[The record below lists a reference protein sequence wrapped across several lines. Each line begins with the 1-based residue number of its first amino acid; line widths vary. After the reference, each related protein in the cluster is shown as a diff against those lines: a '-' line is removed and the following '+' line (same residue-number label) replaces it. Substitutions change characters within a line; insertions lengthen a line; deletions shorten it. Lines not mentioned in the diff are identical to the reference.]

1 MSETQEAPP
10 SAPNPRKTA
19 PPRTRLQKVRRVA
32 LRILLGTLGVVVLL
46 VAYLHTPWGE
56 ERLRGRIEQRLGERF
71 TTRAT
76 LHGLRFS
83 LFRGI
88 DLQGLRVEGNTGSE
102 AIRIDT
108 IHVEPR
114 YGALLRG
121 QPVLAVLGVHGG
133 QVHIVGKEDGT
144 TNLTGIYKAKAIE
157 RLVVEHAVL
166 DGVAVD
172 LTKPDGTKVALQ
184 DLALDGGVD
193 ARPASK
199 GARGD
204 IDLRIAEL
212 TVEKPGVLVHAQK
225 LSTHLHLELEAGKGP
240 VALGPTKGT
249 LTLARNGGVPYP
261 IELDLPKVSAD
272 LGDGELK
279 VAWDAVRLA
288 AVAFAN
294 LKIETHRQGDAL
306 KGDQLAELTRLTVDA
321 DATNAL
327 LGKRILGGDIAVDVS
342 VRGPD
347 TALALDAT
355 VRTVGGTLTLV
366 GKGDAAGKG
375 YELTLAGKDID
386 ANRIVALDTV
396 PPVAVGSLTVAAKG
410 SGFDKTSIDV
420 AFDVKATAAVVR
432 GKTIDA
438 AHLTGSYRRGVLQL
452 DSVDVTALGQ
462 RLTGTVDYE
471 PATKALH
478 ANIHAQGSLG
488 DTVRALRQS
497 GTTIPPSPI
506 LDGIRAVRPLA
517 IRAEGHTDGRLRVWA
532 DDVTVGLLGGQ
543 VHAVAQVDLV
553 AGDEAKGEKRFR
565 AEHVDAHV
573 DLGGLSLAALGKL
586 RGSALPVDGTL
597 AGKVHV
603 SGPVAAPDAE
613 FHLTAALANGEGNLD
628 VSGNARSG
636 KVRAAL
642 HLTKRDGAEL
652 LGGTVSLG
660 LAGKVVDP
668 RAPLAVALTIPRR
681 SLAEVVPLLRPD
693 LQPKVPPGEVEASV
707 DLHGTLLR
715 PEGKISLRMDGPL
728 VPSLA
733 PAPVHA
739 DISVQITSSSSN
751 GAGALAHVGATTTV
765 RVGDGELAMKAPLT
779 IVAGVDLPTPPSRIK
794 TADLPW
800 TLSVE
805 LPESQLASL
814 PLPPERRAGLGGAVS
829 LGVKAHGNRRDVFA
843 KVEAHLRNVSRG
855 GIPQPIN
862 ADLEVQ
868 LDEKHATL
876 DLASSLGARNVLDG
890 HGELQVS
897 AIDFVKSAKE
907 GLGQRAMN
915 VHLDVPKTPISALV
929 ATPMLEGS
937 AVFGSVAVDGT
948 PAAPRLHGALT
959 VGDYPTLEGKSTRST
974 LTLDGTLDE
983 VRAVALVSEVLRV
996 DVKVPPRAYLTA
1008 KKGEGHV
1015 PMALAISAEPSPL
1028 ARVLPR
1034 LPALAGYGVRG
1045 QLAAAM
1051 TANVDLLVRGE
1062 ERQLAG
1068 LDVRGPFTIDGGAF
1082 RIPSSPRTIDGIAL
1096 VIRGEGDALAIERV
1110 EAHEH
1115 DREKADRKLVASGR
1129 FSVPSRTADL
1139 GVALSDVLVFG
1150 GTFGQAD
1157 APRASLTGKLGVHAD
1172 LSGPTRVVDVH
1183 VHALELW
1190 SPDRFLRAHQQEVT
1204 SLGDVLELGDGA
1216 VVGKLPRPKAL
1227 PAAPPTTASAD
1238 GKQSPRGEKT
1248 LEVHVRIP
1256 NTIHLKQR
1264 PLDLYAKGD
1273 LTIERY
1279 GESRVLSGKLT
1290 CERGDL
1296 LVGGLLHPLD
1306 HGEVR
1311 MTDEGAFLDLHFQ
1324 REPSAAAMRD
1334 FATADGTRLF
1344 AHMVGPLG
1352 KQKLSFSGVSDGLF
1366 ETLAINNGGRVRV
1379 LSSPDAPASQTAQLP
1394 QMRELRQTAY
1404 MAANLPHLAFLTRM
1418 NTLADPTES
1427 RFAYGRF
1434 ERLEGER
1441 YTEDGRRRLR
1451 TTVRAPAIG
1460 QSDGEVEYDLL
1471 FQNTPRVV
1479 SGVGLVGGSRAGGGP
1494 AIFWEW
1500 SSND

>member
-1 MSETQEAPP
+1 MRETQEDPP
-10 SAPNPRKTA
+10 STPSPS

-32 LRILLGTLGVVVLL
+32 SRILLGVLGVVVLV

-56 ERLRGRIEQRLGERF
+56 ERLRARIEQRLGERF

-76 LHGLRFS
+76 LRGLRFS

-88 DLQGLRVEGNTGSE
+88 DLQDLRIEGNTGSE
-102 AIRIDT
+102 AIHIET
-108 IHVEPR
+108 VHVEPR

-121 QPVLAVLGVHGG
+121 QPVLALLGVHGG
-133 QVHIVGKEDGT
+133 TVHVVGKEDGT
-144 TNLTGIYKAKAIE
+144 TNLTGIYKAKAVE
-157 RLVVEHAVL
+157 RLVVERVVI
-166 DGVAVD
+166 DGIALD

-184 DLALDGGVD
+184 GLALEGNVD
-193 ARPASK
+193 ARPASQ

-204 IDLRIAEL
+204 IDLRLADL
-212 TVEKPGVLVHAQK
+212 TVDRPGLLLHAQK
-225 LSTHLHLELEAGKGP
+225 LSTRVHLELEAGKGP

-249 LTLARNGGVPYP
+249 LSLARGGGAPYP
-261 IELDLPKVSAD
+261 IELDLPKVSAS
-272 LGDGELK
+272 LGQGELK

-288 AVAFAN
+288 AVAFAT
-294 LKIETHRQGDAL
+294 LKVETHRQGDAF
-306 KGDQLAELTRLTVDA
+306 KGDQLAELTRLTIDA

-327 LGKRILGGDIAVDVS
+327 LGKRILGGDVSADVS
-342 VRGPD
+342 LRGPD
-347 TALALDAT
+347 TALVLDAT
-355 VRTVGGTLTLV
+355 VRTPGGTLTLE
-366 GKGDAAGKG
+366 GKGDAAGKA
-375 YELTLAGKDID
+375 YEITLEGKGID

-396 PPVAVGSLTVAAKG
+396 PPLAVGSLTVAAKG
-410 SGFDKTSIDV
+410 SGVDKASIDL
-420 AFDVKATAAVVR
+420 AFDVRASAVQVR
-432 GKTIDA
+432 GKKLDA
-438 AHLTGSYRRGVLQL
+438 AHLTGTYRKGIVQV
-452 DSVDVTALGQ
+452 DSLDVTALGQ
-462 RLTGTVDYE
+462 RLTGTADYA

-478 ANIHAQGSLG
+478 ADLRAQGSLG
-488 DTVRALRQS
+488 DTLRALRQS
-497 GTTIPPSPI
+497 GTTIPSSPI
-506 LDGIRAVRPLA
+506 LDGIRVVRPLA
-517 IRAEGHTDGRLRVWA
+517 IRAEGHTDGRLRIWA
-532 DDVTVGLLGGQ
+532 DDVTFALFGGQ

-573 DLGGLSLAALGKL
+573 DLRGLSLAALGKL

-597 AGKVHV
+597 AGTVHL
-603 SGPVAAPDAE
+603 SGPVAAPDAQ
-613 FHLTAALANGEGNLD
+613 FHLTAALAEGEANLD
-628 VSGNARSG
+628 VAGDARSG

-642 HLTKRDGAEL
+642 RLTKRDGAAL
-652 LGGTVSLG
+652 LTGNVALG
-660 LAGKVVDP
+660 LAGRAVDP
-668 RAPLAVALTIPRR
+668 HAPLSVVVAIPRR
-681 SLAEVVPLLRPD
+681 SLAELAPLLRPE
-693 LQPKVPPGEVEASV
+693 LQAKLPRGEMEASV
-707 DLHGTLLR
+707 DVHGTLLH
-715 PEGKISLRMDGPL
+715 PEGGLSLRLDGPVL
-728 VPSLA
+728 PSLA

-739 DISVQITSSSSN
+739 DISVQITRSSSQ
-751 GAGALAHVGATTTV
+751 GASASLVHIGATATV

-779 IVAGVDLPTPPSRIK
+779 IVAGVDVPTPPSRIK
-794 TADLPW
+794 SADLPW

-805 LPESQLASL
+805 LPESPLASL
-814 PLPPERRAGLGGAVS
+814 PLPPERRVGLSGAVA
-829 LGVKAHGNRRDVFA
+829 LEVKAHGNRRDVFA
-843 KVEAHLRNVSRG
+843 NLALHLRNGSRG
-855 GIPQPIN
+855 GSMPGVS
-862 ADLEVQ
+862 ADVALQ
-868 LDEKHATL
+868 LDERHATL
-876 DLASSLGARNVLDG
+876 DLASSLGDRKVLDG

-897 AIDFVKSAKE
+897 AIDFVKSAKG
-907 GLGQRAMN
+907 GLGERAMDL
-915 VHLDVPKTPISALV
+915 HLEVLKTPLSALV
-929 ATPMLEGS
+929 AAPLLDASLFGTI
-937 AVFGSVAVDGT
+937 AVAGT

-959 VGDYPTLEGKSTRST
+959 LGDYPTLEGKSSHST

-983 VRAVALVSEVLRV
+983 VRAVARVSEVLRV
-996 DVKVPPRAYLTA
+996 DVKVPPRAYLAA

-1015 PMALAISAEPSPL
+1015 PIALAISAEPSPL
-1028 ARVLPR
+1028 ARVVPR
-1034 LPALAGYGVRG
+1034 FPALMAYGVRG
-1045 QLAAAM
+1045 QLAAAL
-1051 TANVDLLVRGE
+1051 TANIDLIVHGE
-1062 ERQLAG
+1062 ERQVASV
-1068 LDVRGPFTIDGGAF
+1068 DVRGPFTLEGGSI
-1082 RIPSSPRTIDGIAL
+1082 RIPSSSRTLDDIAM
-1096 VIRGEGDALAIERV
+1096 VIRGEGEALAIERL

-1115 DREKADRKLVASGR
+1115 DREKADRKLSASGR
-1129 FSVPSRTADL
+1129 FSLASRTADL
-1139 GVALSDVLVFG
+1139 GVDLADVLLFG

-1172 LSGPTRVVDVH
+1172 LSGTTRVVDVH

-1216 VVGKLPRPKAL
+1216 QVGKLPRPKTL
-1227 PAAPPTTASAD
+1227 PSTPLPTARNQGSE
-1238 GKQSPRGEKT
+1238 RGEKT

-1256 NTIHLKQR
+1256 HTIHVKQR
-1264 PLDLYAKGD
+1264 PLDLYAKGEI
-1273 LTIERY
+1273 TVERY

-1324 REPSAAAMRD
+1324 REPSAAALRD

-1366 ETLAINNGGRVRV
+1366 ETLSVNNGGRVRV
-1379 LSSPDAPASQTAQLP
+1379 LSTPDAPASQTAQLP
-1394 QMRELRQTAY
+1394 QMREIRQTAY

-1418 NTLADPTES
+1418 NTLADPTEG